1 MYVHQKYTDLKAI
14 YWQHHARLGAPSLTH
29 DMHDLGYC
37 ISERKLEELGF
48 ELPPVGF
55 IFPTQ
60 PFKNKLD
67 AEQIK
72 IGYFIYTPPI
82 E

>member
-29 DMHDLGYC
+29 NMHDLGYC
-37 ISERKLEELGF
+37 ISEHT
-48 ELPPVGF
+48 VGRMSILVAACWILF
-55 IFPTQ
+55 VTQ
-60 PFKNKLD
+60 PFKNELD